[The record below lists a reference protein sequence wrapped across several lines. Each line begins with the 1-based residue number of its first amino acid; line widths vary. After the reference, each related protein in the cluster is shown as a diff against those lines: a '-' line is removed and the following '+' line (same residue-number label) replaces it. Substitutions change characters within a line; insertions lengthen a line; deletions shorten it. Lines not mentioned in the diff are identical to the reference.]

1 MVTLYV
7 NCSKNDMTKNI
18 KEQIVLSEDESLRLL
33 KESKK
38 QDRSKSN
45 LGRRYI
51 LDGLKKDE
59 EKSK

>member
-1 MVTLYV
+1 MA
-7 NCSKNDMTKNI
+7 KNV
-18 KEQIVLSEDESLRLL
+18 KEQIVLSEEESKRLL
-33 KESKK
+33 AEAEK

-59 EKSK
+59 VIKK